1 MAEPHRTAP
10 LRIALIGDHN
20 PAKEAH
26 QGIPLSLAMAG
37 TMLGTE
43 IGFSWIGTETVPEA
57 RTDAAALLANYDGIW
72 CVPGSPYR
80 SMEGALAA
88 IRTARETRL
97 PFLGTCGGFQHALI
111 DYIREVLDQRAADH
125 AESNPEAEMPVI
137 APLACSLKGATGTI
151 NFTPGSRLAEIF
163 GRTSTVERYHCSYGF
178 NPAYR
183 ALIDGGVARGGLRFT
198 GFDPAGEPRAFELG
212 TRTIDRNI
220 GSNGHP
226 FFIATLFQPER
237 AALRGEH
244 HPLIAAFAAAA
255 RDRHNHTL
263 RNSS

>member
-1 MAEPHRTAP
+1 MADPLRIAP
-10 LRIALIGDHN
+10 LRIALIGDYN
-20 PAKEAH
+20 PTKEAH
-26 QGIPLSLAMAG
+26 QGIPPSLTMAAA
-37 TMLGTE
+37 TLGVE
-43 IGFSWIGTETVPEA
+43 IGFDWIGTETVPQA
-57 RTDAAALLANYDGIW
+57 GTDTAAFLAGYDGLW

-111 DYIREVLDQRAADH
+111 DYMREVLDQRAADH
-125 AESNPEAEMPVI
+125 AESNPEAEMAVI

-151 NFTPGSRLAEIF
+151 HLTPGSRLAAIF
-163 GRTSTVERYHCSYGF
+163 GRASTIERYHCNYGF

-183 ALIDGGVARGGLRFT
+183 ALIDGGVARGGLCFT

-212 TRTIDRNI
+212 ASTVDRNT
-220 GSNGHP
+220 GSTGHP

-244 HPLIAAFAAAA
+244 HPLIAAFVAAA
-255 RDRHNHTL
+255 RSHQGG
-263 RNSS
+263 RNR

>member
-1 MAEPHRTAP
+1 MAQQVRSQQI
-10 LRIALIGDHN
+10 RIGLIGDYE
-20 PAKEAH
+20 PTKEAH
-26 QGIPLSLAMAG
+26 QGIPPSLTLAG
-37 TMLGTE
+37 TKSGIE
-43 IGFSWIGTETVPEA
+43 VGFTWIGTETVPEA
-57 RTDAAALLANYDGIW
+57 PADVAAFLAGYDGLW

-88 IRTARETRL
+88 IRCARESRL

-111 DYIREVLDQRAADH
+111 DYMREVLDQRAADH
-125 AESNPEAEMPVI
+125 AESNPEAEMAVI

-151 NFTPGSRLAEIF
+151 NFTPRSRLAGIF
-163 GRTSTVERYHCSYGF
+163 GRGSTVERYHCNYGF

-183 ALIDGGVARGGLRFT
+183 ALIERGVARGGLRFT

-212 TRTIDRNI
+212 AGTADRDK
-220 GSNGHP
+220 GSAGHP

-244 HPLIAAFAAAA
+244 HPLIAAFVAAA
-255 RDRHNHTL
+255 RDHHSRTH
-263 RNSS
+263 